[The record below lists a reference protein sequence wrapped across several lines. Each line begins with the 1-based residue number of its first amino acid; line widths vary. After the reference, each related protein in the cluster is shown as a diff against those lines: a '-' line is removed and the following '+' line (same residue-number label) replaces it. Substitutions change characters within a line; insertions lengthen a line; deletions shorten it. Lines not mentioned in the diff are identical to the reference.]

1 MNAVLLSLDGQGSKL
16 IWGGKSHE
24 THRHCADGTWNDAER
39 RNEETG
45 RISPTNVLKVARAV
59 RPQSTQ
65 GVVQVVY
72 YHEGVGT
79 DGGSREM

>member
-1 MNAVLLSLDGQGSKL
+1 MKRIVV
-16 IWGGKSHE
+16 
-24 THRHCADGTWNDAER
+24 CADGTWNEPEKRDEK
-39 RNEETG
+39 TG
-45 RISPTNVLKVARAV
+45 RIYPTNVLKVALAV

-79 DGGSREM
+79 AGAWDKFTSGAFGHGIE